1 VPVEASV
8 AVTFTV
14 TFFVPALEQTL
25 IVLLPVVV
33 RVVASPNTQL
43 NLATVTVA
51 GVTVAAKVTL

>member
-1 VPVEASV
+1 
-8 AVTFTV
+8 
-14 TFFVPALEQTL
+14 
-25 IVLLPVVV
+25 V